1 MRFLIVYD
9 KMEGNPMP
17 YSTDDVFAVL
27 DKLRDEKIT
36 VFSVDVDGISYFDK
50 FRAMIALQNVI
61 RKEHDDAY
69 DPSAN
74 LIYAVY
80 ASLTGE
86 DYYTS
91 QPISYHSTVRGAV
104 AKLYKLRAQYN
115 EEIRKICNDE
125 MNNHEETFS
134 SIPNG
139 IYIVQV
145 HE

>member
-17 YSTDDVFAVL
+17 YSTDDVFAAL
-27 DKLRDEKIT
+27 NDLRDEKIT

-61 RKEHDDAY
+61 RKEYDDTY
-69 DPSAN
+69 DPNAN
-74 LIYAVY
+74 IVYAVH
-80 ASLTGE
+80 ASLTGD

-91 QPISYHSTVRGAV
+91 QPVSYHSTVRGAV
-104 AKLYKLRAQYN
+104 AKLYELRAQYEEDWKKVESDELSHYSTRFNDVPN
-115 EEIRKICNDE
+115 E
-125 MNNHEETFS
+125 
-134 SIPNG
+134 

-145 HE
+145 YE

>member
-17 YSTDDVFAVL
+17 YYTDDVFAAL
-27 DKLRDEKIT
+27 NELRNEKIT
-36 VFSVDVDGISYFDK
+36 VFGVDVDGISYFDK
-50 FRAMIALQNVI
+50 FRAMIALKNVI

-69 DPSAN
+69 DPAAN
-74 LIYAVY
+74 IVYAVH
-80 ASLTGE
+80 ASLTGH

-104 AKLYKLRAQYN
+104 AKLYELRAQYQEDWKKVDN
-115 EEIRKICNDE
+115 EIMPHYAMRFND
-125 MNNHEETFS
+125 
-134 SIPNG
+134 IPNE